1 MKDKTNKNTENKPQ
15 KWKKKKKEK
24 RGGGGEDM
32 V

>member
-24 RGGGGEDM
+24 GGGGEDM